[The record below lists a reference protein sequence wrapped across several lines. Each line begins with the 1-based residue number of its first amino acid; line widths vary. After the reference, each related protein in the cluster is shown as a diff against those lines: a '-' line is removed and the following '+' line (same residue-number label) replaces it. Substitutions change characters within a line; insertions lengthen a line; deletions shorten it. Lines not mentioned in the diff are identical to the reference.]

1 MTDLVVMSLE
11 AWDAVWRRNQYLVA
25 ELLRADR
32 SLRVLFVEP
41 AADPLHTLS
50 RRAVPRG
57 GRGLRPGP
65 SLPGIPD
72 GRLWLFQPTKVL
84 PRRVDPRADRRL
96 ARATTRAA
104 RRLGMARPV
113 LWINDPSAATLLAS
127 TGWPSLYDV
136 TDDWLA
142 ADRNPE
148 EHRRLVEDE
157 ELLLSRCAEVVV
169 CSPGLERTKGARRDV
184 TLVTNG
190 VDVERYR
197 TPQPRPDDLPAGR
210 VALYVG
216 TVHPDRFD
224 LPLLLRTARA
234 AAGAGTV
241 VLVGP
246 VVDVAQESL
255 EALDEAGVV
264 VLGARPW
271 SDVPAYLQHADVLL
285 VPHVVDAF
293 TDSLD
298 PIKAYEYRAV
308 GRRVVSTPV
317 AGFRDVED
325 DRVVVAEGST
335 FAHAVRDALG
345 LPAPPAG
352 TSVAV
357 PTWRGQAALMAD
369 VVDRTARHV
378 ATPR

>member
-11 AWDAVWRRNQYLVA
+11 AWDAVWRRNQYLVT
-25 ELLRADR
+25 ELLRADPT
-32 SLRVLFVEP
+32 LRVLFVEP

-65 SLPGIPD
+65 SLPGFPD
-72 GRLWLFQPTKVL
+72 GRLWLFQPTKAL
-84 PRRVDPRADRRL
+84 PRRVDPWADRRL

-104 RRLGMARPV
+104 RRLGMDRPV
-113 LWINDPSAATLLAS
+113 LWINDPSAASVLDRTA
-127 TGWPSLYDV
+127 WPSLYDV

-142 ADRNPE
+142 ADRSPH
-148 EHRRLVEDE
+148 EHRRLVDDE

-190 VDVERYR
+190 VDLERYR
-197 TPQPRPDDLPAGR
+197 TPHARPVDLPQGR
-210 VALYVG
+210 VALYAG

-224 LPLLLRTARA
+224 VPLLLDTARA
-234 AAGAGTV
+234 AAGTGTV

-246 VVDVAQESL
+246 VVDVGQDSL
-255 EALDEAGVV
+255 LALDAAGVV

-271 SDVPAYLQHADVLL
+271 SEVPAYLQHADVLL
-285 VPHVVDAF
+285 VPHVLDAF

-308 GRRVVSTPV
+308 GRRVVATPV
-317 AGFRDVED
+317 AGFRDVDD
-325 DRVVVAEGST
+325 DRVVVAEGT
-335 FAHAVRDALG
+335 AFARAVHDALEQPV
-345 LPAPPAG
+345 PA
-352 TSVAV
+352 SDRQDV
-357 PTWRGQAALMAD
+357 PTWRGQAALMAA